1 MRDNLRYRVC
11 ILYFKSMSILSIRDL
26 FLEFLLLEQHS
37 YCCDFSSCSILS
49 SRTWLVYS
57 KLIRNV
63 FSSLSLCPQ
72 KSETKESKRKHRKDK
87 SEKKEKHEKERKK
100 EKRKGKTSEKP
111 DSPETAA
118 AEPENQYESTITEL
132 EEEKKQVRYKVILC
146 PPALP
151 PPSQCMRRPPPCM
164 RLTHIDFSV
173 CVYFFPETFFEFNAF
188 SKCSYSCLCFSP
200 SSQRTKFLPKT
211 ALLDW

>member
-63 FSSLSLCPQ
+63 FSSLPLSSLRNPRL
-72 KSETKESKRKHRKDK
+72 KDRNENTARINRRRKRSMKRR
-87 SEKKEKHEKERKK
+87 ERKK
-100 EKRKGKTSEKP
+100 REREK
-111 DSPETAA
+111 
-118 AEPENQYESTITEL
+118 L
-132 EEEKKQVRYKVILC
+132 VRSLIHL
-146 PPALP
+146 
-151 PPSQCMRRPPPCM
+151 RP
-164 RLTHIDFSV
+164 LQL
-173 CVYFFPETFFEFNAF
+173 N
-188 SKCSYSCLCFSP
+188 
-200 SSQRTKFLPKT
+200 QRTSMNQQSRSWRKRRSR
-211 ALLDW
+211 